1 MAGIALCGAAC
12 CGYSSSFCFT
22 TDHDYLSPHYD
33 ASHNLLAMQN
43 RSFFNTATHRGDE
56 KMPLE
61 SQARTQPS
69 LHLLLLQKMISACV
83 GN

>member
-1 MAGIALCGAAC
+1 MRCDVAGIALCGAAC

-61 SQARTQPS
+61 SQAHS
-69 LHLLLLQKMISACV
+69 LSFLQKMISACV